1 MVSYN
6 SPSIFAPLR
15 TSHLSGTVAIN
26 GKERNL
32 RRFRKLSCYI
42 MQDDRLMPYLTV
54 KEAMMVS
61 ANLKLGGDMKTS
73 AKRVVVEEIL
83 EALGLIESSDTK
95 TLHLSGGQR
104 KRLSIALELVNN
116 PPVMFFDEPTSGL
129 DSSSCF
135 QLISLLKSL
144 ARGGRTIVCT
154 IHQPSARLFEMFD
167 HLYMLAEG
175 QCMYQGRVGGLVPFL
190 GSLGFDCP
198 SYHNPADYVMEVA
211 SGEYGEAVHKLVMAV
226 SAGKCVQYNNGN
238 SYHHHHGEEAA
249 LRSSGGTAAAVAS
262 VVSNGSSAINDISK
276 FNACHANTNGP
287 NKSSAGAGLQQQ
299 QQTTT
304 TTTAATNGAGGGHG
318 DPLTNAAEALSM
330 TNGGCSSS
338 ISSSA
343 SSSVCNA
350 LASGAPAAAAG
361 DLTQVTVRMPGDTV
375 IQMPNNETTTTL
387 AVQELAGGGRST
399 LKKGS
404 GSAGAPGVT
413 TSLLDSNESVITLP
427 NKGGFP
433 TSGWAQFWI
442 LLKRAFLTIVR
453 DQQLT
458 QMRLVSHVIVGAI
471 IGMIYYDIGNEAS
484 KVTSNAGCIF
494 FTTLFTMFTA
504 MMPTILTC
512 ELIDC
517 RWRMSGVLYNGFCF
531 ISS

>member
-1 MVSYN
+1 
-6 SPSIFAPLR
+6 
-15 TSHLSGTVAIN
+15 
-26 GKERNL
+26 
-32 RRFRKLSCYI
+32 
-42 MQDDRLMPYLTV
+42 MPYLTV
-54 KEAMMVS
+54 REAMMVS

-226 SAGKCVQYNNGN
+226 SAGKCAQYNNGN
-238 SYHHHHGEEAA
+238 GLHHYHADDGAV
-249 LRSSGGTAAAVAS
+249 RSSGGTAAAVAA

-276 FNACHANTNGP
+276 FNTCHANTNGP
-287 NKSSAGAGLQQQ
+287 QAATLVVASNKSTASAVGASQQ
-299 QQTTT
+299 
-304 TTTAATNGAGGGHG
+304 ASLPTNGG
-318 DPLTNAAEALSM
+318 DPLTSTVTTDALSM
-330 TNGGCSSS
+330 TNGACSSS
-338 ISSSA
+338 MSSSA
-343 SSSVCNA
+343 SSTVCNA
-350 LASGAPAAAAG
+350 PAAVGTG
-361 DLTQVTVRMPGDTV
+361 DSTQIAVRTTGETI
-375 IQMPNNETTTTL
+375 IQMPNNETMT
-387 AVQELAGGGRST
+387 VHELAGGRST
-399 LKKGS
+399 LKKGTGS
-404 GSAGAPGVT
+404 GGSPGVT

-512 ELIDC
+512 E
-517 RWRMSGVLYNGFCF
+517 YCF
-531 ISS
+531 VVDGENVYHCLLTM